1 TAIVQFWRFEINIV
15 NLSADRTTA
24 ATGYS
29 RFQNPEGDVNKDRV
43 QSFVSRGRQILEHL
57 RLRNGAGK
65 TVEHVTVLEIWLARS
80 FPHDAAYKIV
90 GCQLTCGL
98 HFLDFLCQLIVL
110 LRSRAQDV
118 ARGNL
123 RQMQP
128 LLQQARLRALAG
140 TRRAHQNDDLGH
152 GLVISSFRSHMLD
165 LKLVKL
171 AVRATFHRYRGT
183 LRNYASPIALRSGT
197 RYPLPRPPE

>member
-123 RQMQP
+123 RRMKP
-128 LLQQARLRALAG
+128 ISELARIGAVSA
-140 TRRAHQNDDLGH
+140 TRS
-152 GLVISSFRSHMLD
+152 VY
-165 LKLVKL
+165 K
-171 AVRATFHRYRGT
+171 
-183 LRNYASPIALRSGT
+183 
-197 RYPLPRPPE
+197 